1 MKRSPVLG
9 AATGLALSSVTLIG
23 VATPAT
29 VSAHAP
35 SPSPAAATASPAP
48 SGTTVADTTP
58 RAYTYAGSLPTAL
71 DRGLDRASRAKR
83 AASAARAE
91 AARAKAAAA
100 KRRAAVLHH
109 AAVVRH
115 AAAVRRHAL
124 AVRITTGTASRTELR
139 RWGHHTLTA
148 RGWSDAQWTCLDKL
162 WTLESNWSVTEANST
177 SSAYGIPQSLP
188 GRKMASA
195 GPDWRHNAN
204 TQISWGLGYIA
215 DRYGSPCAAW
225 AHSRAHN
232 FY

>member
-35 SPSPAAATASPAP
+35 APSVSAATSP
-48 SGTTVADTTP
+48 TP
-58 RAYTYAGSLPTAL
+58 AVLTPVTDATPKTYAYAGSLPTSL

-83 AASAARAE
+83 AASAARA
-91 AARAKAAAA
+91 AAAQAKADAA
-100 KRRAAVLHH
+100 KRRAAAL
-109 AAVVRH
+109 RH
-115 AAAVRRHAL
+115 AKAVRQHAL
-124 AVRITTGTASRTELR
+124 AVRVTSGTASVSELR
-139 RWGHHTLTA
+139 QWGHRAVNA
-148 RGWSDAQWTCLDKL
+148 RGWSDTQWTCLNKL
-162 WTLESNWSVTEANST
+162 WTLESNWSVTETNG
-177 SSAYGIPQSLP
+177 SSGAYGIPQSLP
-188 GRKMASA
+188 GNKMATVAS
-195 GPDWRHNAN
+195 DWRHNAD
-204 TQISWGLGYIA
+204 TQIRWGLNYIA